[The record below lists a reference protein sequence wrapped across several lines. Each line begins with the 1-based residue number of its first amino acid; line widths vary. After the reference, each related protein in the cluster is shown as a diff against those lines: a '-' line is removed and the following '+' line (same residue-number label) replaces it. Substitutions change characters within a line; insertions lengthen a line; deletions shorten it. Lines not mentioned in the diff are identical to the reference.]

1 MFDSYHFHR
10 ANISSMPPINLYGPS
25 VWWSTDWTSFLRN
38 QLLESAKAGLRWRQK
53 EIDSADG
60 APVIDSSMST
70 INIFT
75 VLQSRATMNQT
86 LFHILL
92 YPLFIEH
99 LRQQKNSQ
107 ALLEILNRMT
117 NRFVEH
123 VVVDTFN

>member
-1 MFDSYHFHR
+1 
-10 ANISSMPPINLYGPS
+10 MPPINLYGPS